1 MTGQWEPYVEP
12 AAAAIDPD
20 VFDEADPHR
29 GSLAY
34 EFRREVACDTARRV
48 LAVVGPLIAEDTRER
63 VVAAAGRAVQRECS
77 TDERESAR
85 QAMMDGLIAAAE
97 EQERPSIAEWLRGVR

>member
-1 MTGQWEPYVEP
+1 MSGQWEPYVEP

-48 LAVVGPLIAEDTRER
+48 LAAVGPLIAEDTRER
-63 VVAAAGRAVQRECS
+63 MVAAAGRAVGRDS
-77 TDERESAR
+77 LERSKGWSDNAYYPPLGGES
-85 QAMMDGLIAAAE
+85 E
-97 EQERPSIAEWLRGVR
+97 